1 MALNKT
7 TSINKVEFAGKW
19 KTLQVR
25 YLVEVKEDDEVIAQS
40 YSRDSYQPNETLPE
54 DLQPYADGV
63 WTESLISEYMAH
75 LQSLEEAR
83 QQLDSTEEP
92 A

>member
-7 TSINKVEFAGKW
+7 KSINKVEFAGKW

-25 YLVEVKEDDEVIAQS
+25 HLVEVKDGDELIAQS

-54 DLQPYADGV
+54 DLQPCLLYTSPSPRDRTRSRMPSSA
-63 WTESLISEYMAH
+63 
-75 LQSLEEAR
+75 
-83 QQLDSTEEP
+83 
-92 A
+92 

>member
-7 TSINKVEFAGKW
+7 KSINKVEFAGKW

-25 YLVEVKEDDEVIAQS
+25 HLVEVKDGDELIAQS

-54 DLQPYADGV
+54 DLQPYVNGV
-63 WTESLISEYMAH
+63 WTEELAAEYENSLGSLNPPSE
-75 LQSLEEAR
+75 EE
-83 QQLDSTEEP
+83 TE
-92 A
+92 

>member
-25 YLVEVKEDDEVIAQS
+25 YLVEVKDGDELIAQNF
-40 YSRDSYQPNETLPE
+40 SRDSYQPGETLPE
-54 DLQPYADGV
+54 ELQPYANGV
-63 WTESLISEYMAH
+63 WTDELISGYNAW
-75 LQSLEEAR
+75 LEESSNPPAE
-83 QQLDSTEEP
+83 EEP
-92 A
+92 AE

>member
-25 YLVEVKEDDEVIAQS
+25 YLVEVKDGEEVIAQS

-63 WTESLISEYMAH
+63 WTEELATDYEAWLESLNPPAE
-75 LQSLEEAR
+75 
-83 QQLDSTEEP
+83 EEP
-92 A
+92 AE

>member
-25 YLVEVKEDDEVIAQS
+25 YLIEVKDGEEVIAQS

-54 DLQPYADGV
+54 DLQPYANGV
-63 WTESLISEYMAH
+63 WTEELAADYEAWLESLNPPAE
-75 LQSLEEAR
+75 QE
-83 QQLDSTEEP
+83 TE
-92 A
+92 

>member
-25 YLVEVKEDDEVIAQS
+25 HLVEVKDGEEIVAQNF
-40 YSRDSYQPNETLPE
+40 SRDSYQPGETLPE
-54 DLQPYADGV
+54 ELQPYANGV
-63 WTESLISEYMAH
+63 WTDELISEYNTWVA
-75 LQSLEEAR
+75 SLAPPA
-83 QQLDSTEEP
+83 EEP
-92 A
+92 AE

>member
-7 TSINKVEFAGKW
+7 TSINKVEFSGKW

-25 YLVEVKEDDEVIAQS
+25 YLVEVKENDELIAQS

-54 DLQPYADGV
+54 GLQPYASGV
-63 WTESLISEYMAH
+63 WTEELATDYEAWLESLNPPA
-75 LQSLEEAR
+75 EEESA
-83 QQLDSTEEP
+83 E
-92 A
+92 

>member
-25 YLVEVKEDDEVIAQS
+25 YLLEVKDGEEIIAQNF
-40 YSRDSYQPNETLPE
+40 SRDSYQPGETLPE
-54 DLQPYADGV
+54 ELQPYANGV
-63 WTESLISEYMAH
+63 WTDELISEYNAW
-75 LQSLEEAR
+75 LESLNPPAEESA
-83 QQLDSTEEP
+83 E
-92 A
+92 